1 MIMYNLC
8 VFAYFFFLPQ
18 SYFFL
23 PNNNQECNR
32 NAENQG
38 VDYPGKAVG
47 VKKAFFVVFFLFMAV
62 ELTEQL
68 CLAGSV
74 LSL

>member
-1 MIMYNLC
+1 MCLYI
-8 VFAYFFFLPQ
+8 FSFFHSPIF
-18 SYFFL
+18 S